1 MFVCAC
7 IDALCVCTL
16 CVCVCVCATM
26 CVIVCDTVII
36 GCLLKR
42 WTDRKREGRGD
53 RAGVVGL

>member
-1 MFVCAC
+1 MFMCAC

-16 CVCVCVCATM
+16 CVCVCAIM

-42 WTDRKREGRGD
+42 WTDREREGD